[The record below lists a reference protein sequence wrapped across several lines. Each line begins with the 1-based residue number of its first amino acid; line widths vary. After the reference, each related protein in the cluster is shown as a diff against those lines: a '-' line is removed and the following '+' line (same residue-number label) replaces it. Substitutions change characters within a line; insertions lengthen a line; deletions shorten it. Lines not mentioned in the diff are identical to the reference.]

1 MKKMTVHCA
10 TMAKAYLASSPAQHK
25 GWQSIVKQGW
35 QRTHGAGVAQPI
47 PTRAS
52 SEFGGGRGLEQD
64 GTMGDGFG
72 VAGRVEAQQSGG
84 GEHP

>member
-35 QRTHGAGVAQPI
+35 QRTHGAG
-47 PTRAS
+47 AS